1 MSQIKHYQLIGF
13 NTRLYDAYIKS
24 GLEVTEIS
32 KKIGISRSTFYNI
45 LYYGQT
51 PNVTTIGKI
60 AKLLNVSLD
69 YLVYGEEVSNAIY
82 YTGRGEK
89 SDS

>member
-1 MSQIKHYQLIGF
+1 MSKVKHYQPIGF
-13 NTRLYDAYIKS
+13 DTRLQDAYIKS

-32 KKIGISRSTFYNI
+32 KKIGISRSTFYGI

-51 PNVTTIGKI
+51 PNVTTIAKI

-69 YLVYGEEVSNAIY
+69 YLVYGEELI
-82 YTGRGEK
+82 TGKVE
-89 SDS
+89 

>member
-1 MSQIKHYQLIGF
+1 MSQVKHYQPIGF
-13 NTRLYDAYIKS
+13 NTRLHDAYIKS

-32 KKIGISRSTFYNI
+32 KKTGIGRSTIYGI

-69 YLVYGEEVSNAIY
+69 YLVYGEEVSNAVY
-82 YTGRGEK
+82 YTERGEK

>member
-1 MSQIKHYQLIGF
+1 MGKIKHYQPIGF
-13 NTRLYDAYIKS
+13 NTRLHDAYIKS
-24 GLEVTEIS
+24 GLEITEIA
-32 KKIGISRSTFYNI
+32 KKTGIGRSTIYGI

-51 PNVTTIGKI
+51 PNVTIIGKI

-69 YLVYGEEVSNAIY
+69 YLVYGEEVSNAVY
-82 YTGRGEK
+82 YTRRGEK